1 MNITLDKQNAT
12 DGLIKVTLTE
22 SDYQPKVEVKLRDYS
37 RKANIK
43 GFRQG
48 KVPSGVIK
56 KMFGKTVL
64 VEEVNQLISHSVSD
78 YIKDNKLRILGDPL
92 PNTDKARTIDW
103 DNQKDFE
110 FEFQVG
116 LVDDFQY
123 DLSSKVKIKSYSI
136 EVDNKVMDETMA
148 DLKQRF
154 GKVSYPEVS
163 EAIDNLH
170 AEIVAV
176 DGVGT
181 IEESRKSS
189 YIFIEKVEKK
199 EQKKFIG
206 LKKEDEVE
214 FDIAKIFTD
223 ENLIAQAIN
232 VSAEEAK
239 AAAGKY
245 TVKITTISRS
255 EPAEINLEL
264 FEKVFG
270 KDVVKTEEEFIAK
283 VKATISENYKRET
296 DHLLDHEI
304 QHHFV
309 DHTKI
314 SMPDNFLKQWLKAT
328 SQGKVTDD
336 ILEKEF
342 TQYKESLKWDLVKNK
357 IAEDLKITVE
367 AEEVKTKAKE
377 MILQQFGGQA
387 FAEQLGDKMDGIA
400 DNYLSGQDGKN
411 FMNLYNQLRSDK
423 IMKTI
428 RETITLA
435 EKKVSLDEFKKV
447 AAEHNH

>member
-1 MNITLDKQNAT
+1 LNITLDKQTAT

-22 SDYQPKVEVKLRDYS
+22 SDYQPKVEGKLKDYS

-56 KMFGKTVL
+56 KMFGKSVL
-64 VEEVNQLISHSVSD
+64 VEEVNHIISHSISD

-92 PNTDKARTIDW
+92 PNSEKARSIDW

-116 LVDDFQY
+116 MVDDFQY

-136 EVDNKVMDETMA
+136 EVDDKVMDETMA

-154 GKVSYPEVS
+154 GNVSYPEVS
-163 EAIDNLH
+163 EATDNLYG
-170 AEIVAV
+170 EIVAV
-176 DGVGT
+176 DGVRT
-181 IEESRKSS
+181 TEETKRSS
-189 YIFIEKVEKK
+189 YIFIDKVEKK

-239 AAAGKY
+239 AATGKF
-245 TVKITTISRS
+245 TIKITTISRTA
-255 EPAEINLEL
+255 PAEINPE
-264 FEKVFG
+264 FFDKVFG

-283 VKATISENYKRET
+283 IKETISENYKRET

-314 SMPDNFLKQWLKAT
+314 SMPDNFLKMWLKAT
-328 SQGKVTDD
+328 SEGKVTDD
-336 ILEKEF
+336 ILDKEF
-342 TQYKESLKWDLVKNK
+342 NQYKETLKWDLVKNK

-367 AEEVKTKAKE
+367 AEEVKNKAKE

-387 FAEQLGDKMDGIA
+387 FAAQLGDKMDGIA

-411 FMNLYNQLRSDK
+411 FMNLYNQLRSEK
-423 IMKTI
+423 IMKAI
-428 RETITLA
+428 REAITIT
-435 EKKVSLDEFKKV
+435 EKKVSLDEFKKA

>member
-1 MNITLDKQNAT
+1 MNITLDKQNTT
-12 DGLIKVTLTE
+12 DGLIKIKLTE
-22 SDYQPKVEVKLRDYS
+22 SDYQPKVEEKVRDYS

-56 KMFGKTVL
+56 KMFGKSIL
-64 VEEVNQLISHSVSD
+64 VEQVNQLISHSVSN
-78 YIKDNKLRILGDPL
+78 YIKDNKLRILGDPI
-92 PNTDKARTIDW
+92 PNSDKARTIDW

-116 LVDDFQY
+116 MVDDFQY

-136 EVDNKVMDETMA
+136 EVDEKVIEETLG

-163 EAIDNLH
+163 EATDNLFG
-170 AEIVAV
+170 EIVGI
-176 DGVGT
+176 DGVLRS
-181 IEESRKSS
+181 EEEKKSS
-189 YIFIEKVEKK
+189 YISVEKVEKK
-199 EQKKFIG
+199 EQKKFVG

-214 FDIAKIFTD
+214 FDITKIFTD
-223 ENLIAQAIN
+223 ERLTAQAIN
-232 VSAEEAK
+232 VPIEEAK
-239 AAAGKY
+239 TAIGKY
-245 TVKITTISRS
+245 TIKITTISRT
-255 EPAEINLEL
+255 EPAEINVEL
-264 FEKVFG
+264 FDKVFG
-270 KDVVKTEEEFIAK
+270 KEVVKNEEEFI
-283 VKATISENYKRET
+283 VKIKETISENYKRET

-309 DHTKI
+309 DHTRI
-314 SMPDNFLKQWLKAT
+314 DMPDNFLKLWLKAT
-328 SQGKVTDD
+328 SEGKVTDD

-342 TQYKESLKWDLVKNK
+342 KQYKESLKWDLVKNK

-367 AEEVKTKAKE
+367 AAEVKNKAKE

-400 DNYLSGQDGKN
+400 DNYLSDQDGKN
-411 FMNLYNQLRSDK
+411 FMNLYNQLRSEK

-428 RETITLA
+428 RETITVT
-435 EKKVSLDEFKKV
+435 EKKVNLEEFKKV
-447 AAEHNH
+447 TAEHKH

>member
-1 MNITLDKQNAT
+1 MNITLDKQNTT
-12 DGLIKVTLTE
+12 DGLIKIKLTE
-22 SDYQPKVEVKLRDYS
+22 SDYQPKVEEKVRDYS

-56 KMFGKTVL
+56 KMFGKSIL
-64 VEEVNQLISHSVSD
+64 VEQVNQLISHSVSN
-78 YIKDNKLRILGDPL
+78 YIKDNKLRILGDPI
-92 PNTDKARTIDW
+92 PNSDKARTIDW

-116 LVDDFQY
+116 MVDDFQY

-136 EVDNKVMDETMA
+136 EVDEKVIEETLG

-163 EAIDNLH
+163 EATDNLFG
-170 AEIVAV
+170 EIVGI
-176 DGVGT
+176 DGVLRS
-181 IEESRKSS
+181 EEEKKSS
-189 YIFIEKVEKK
+189 YISVEKVEKK
-199 EQKKFIG
+199 EQKKFVG

-214 FDIAKIFTD
+214 FDITKIFTD
-223 ENLIAQAIN
+223 ERLTAQAIN
-232 VSAEEAK
+232 VPIEEAK
-239 AAAGKY
+239 TAIGKY
-245 TVKITTISRS
+245 TIKITTISRT
-255 EPAEINLEL
+255 EPAEINVEL
-264 FEKVFG
+264 FDKVFG
-270 KDVVKTEEEFIAK
+270 KDVVKNEEEFI
-283 VKATISENYKRET
+283 VKIKETISENYKRET

-314 SMPDNFLKQWLKAT
+314 DMPDNFLKLWLKAT
-328 SQGKVTDD
+328 SEGKVTDD

-342 TQYKESLKWDLVKNK
+342 KQYKESLKWDLVKNK

-367 AEEVKTKAKE
+367 AAEVKNKAKE

-387 FAEQLGDKMDGIA
+387 FAEQLGDKMDSIA
-400 DNYLSGQDGKN
+400 DNYLSDQDGKN
-411 FMNLYNQLRSDK
+411 FMNLYNQLRSEK

-428 RETITLA
+428 RETITVT
-435 EKKVSLDEFKKV
+435 EKKVNLEEFKKV
-447 AAEHNH
+447 TAEHKH

>member
-1 MNITLDKQNAT
+1 MNITLDKQNTT
-12 DGLIKVTLTE
+12 DGLIKIKLTE
-22 SDYQPKVEVKLRDYS
+22 SDYQPKVEEKVRDYS

-56 KMFGKTVL
+56 KMFGKSIL
-64 VEEVNQLISHSVSD
+64 VEQVNQLISHSVSN
-78 YIKDNKLRILGDPL
+78 YIKDNKLRILGDPI
-92 PNTDKARTIDW
+92 PNSDKARTIDW

-116 LVDDFQY
+116 MVDDFQY

-136 EVDNKVMDETMA
+136 EVDEKVIEETLG

-163 EAIDNLH
+163 EATDNLFG
-170 AEIVAV
+170 EIVGI
-176 DGVGT
+176 DGVLRS
-181 IEESRKSS
+181 EEEKKSS
-189 YIFIEKVEKK
+189 YISVEKVEKK
-199 EQKKFIG
+199 EQKKFVG

-214 FDIAKIFTD
+214 FDITKIFTD
-223 ENLIAQAIN
+223 ERLTAQAIN
-232 VSAEEAK
+232 VPIEEAK
-239 AAAGKY
+239 TAIGKY
-245 TVKITTISRS
+245 TIKITTISRT
-255 EPAEINLEL
+255 EPAEINVEL
-264 FEKVFG
+264 FDKVFG
-270 KDVVKTEEEFIAK
+270 KDVVKNEEEFI
-283 VKATISENYKRET
+283 VKIKETISENYKRET

-314 SMPDNFLKQWLKAT
+314 DMPDNFLKLWLKAT
-328 SQGKVTDD
+328 SEGKVTDD

-342 TQYKESLKWDLVKNK
+342 KQYKESLKWDLVKNK

-367 AEEVKTKAKE
+367 AAEVKNKAKE

-400 DNYLSGQDGKN
+400 DNYLSDQDGKN
-411 FMNLYNQLRSDK
+411 FMNLYNQLRSEK

-428 RETITLA
+428 RETITVT
-435 EKKVSLDEFKKV
+435 EKKANLEEFKKV
-447 AAEHNH
+447 TAEHKH

>member
-12 DGLIKVTLTE
+12 DGLIKVKLTE
-22 SDYQPKVEVKLRDYS
+22 SDYQPKVEEKVKDYS

-56 KMFGKTVL
+56 KMFGKSIL
-64 VEEVNQLISHSVSD
+64 VEEVNHLISHSVSD

-92 PNTDKARTIDW
+92 PNSDKAKSIDW

-116 LVDDFQY
+116 MVDDFQY
-123 DLSSKVKIKSYSI
+123 DLSNKVKVKSYTI
-136 EVDNKVMDETMA
+136 EVDEKVMAETLA

-163 EAIDNLH
+163 EAIDVLFG
-170 AEIVAV
+170 EIVAV
-176 DGVGT
+176 DGVRS
-181 IEESRKSS
+181 EENNKSS
-189 YIFIEKVEKK
+189 YISIEKVDKK

-206 LKKEDEVE
+206 LKKEDEVQ
-214 FDIAKIFTD
+214 FDINKVFTD
-223 ENLIAQAIN
+223 ENLIAQAIDL
-232 VSAEEAK
+232 SIEEAK
-239 AAAGKY
+239 SASGNF
-245 TVKITTISRS
+245 TVKITNISRT
-255 EPAEINLEL
+255 EPAEINVE
-264 FEKVFG
+264 FFDKVFG
-270 KDVVKTEEEFIAK
+270 KDVVKNEEEFLAK
-283 VKATISENYKRET
+283 IKETISENYKRET
-296 DHLLDHEI
+296 EHLLDHEI

-314 SMPDNFLKQWLKAT
+314 SMPDNFLKMWLKAT
-328 SQGKVTDD
+328 SEGKVTDD
-336 ILEKEF
+336 ILDKEF
-342 TQYKESLKWDLVKNK
+342 KQYKETLKWDLVKNK

-367 AEEVKTKAKE
+367 ADEVKTKAKE

-387 FAEQLGDKMDGIA
+387 FADQLGDKMDGIA

-411 FMNLYNQLRSDK
+411 FMNLYNQLRSEK
-423 IMKTI
+423 IMKVI
-428 RETITLA
+428 RETITVT
-435 EKKVSLDEFKKV
+435 EKKVNLEEFKKV
-447 AAEHNH
+447 AAEHKH

>member
-1 MNITLDKQNAT
+1 MNITLDKQNTT
-12 DGLIKVTLTE
+12 DGLIKIKLTE
-22 SDYQPKVEVKLRDYS
+22 SDYQPKVEEKVRDYS

-56 KMFGKTVL
+56 KMFGKSIL
-64 VEEVNQLISHSVSD
+64 VEQVNQLISHSVSN
-78 YIKDNKLRILGDPL
+78 YIKDNKLRILGDPI
-92 PNTDKARTIDW
+92 PNSDKARTIDW

-116 LVDDFQY
+116 MVDDFQY

-136 EVDNKVMDETMA
+136 EVDEKVIEETLG

-163 EAIDNLH
+163 EATDNLFG
-170 AEIVAV
+170 EIVGI
-176 DGVGT
+176 DGVLRS
-181 IEESRKSS
+181 EEEKKSS
-189 YIFIEKVEKK
+189 YISVEKVEKK
-199 EQKKFIG
+199 EQKKFVG

-214 FDIAKIFTD
+214 FDITKIFTD
-223 ENLIAQAIN
+223 ERLTAQAIN
-232 VSAEEAK
+232 VPIEEAK
-239 AAAGKY
+239 TAIGKY
-245 TVKITTISRS
+245 TIKITTISRT
-255 EPAEINLEL
+255 EPAEINVEL
-264 FEKVFG
+264 FDKVFG
-270 KDVVKTEEEFIAK
+270 KDVVKNEEEFI
-283 VKATISENYKRET
+283 VKIKETISENYKRET

-309 DHTKI
+309 DHTRI
-314 SMPDNFLKQWLKAT
+314 DMPDNFLKLWLKAT
-328 SQGKVTDD
+328 SEGKVTDD

-342 TQYKESLKWDLVKNK
+342 KQYKESLKWDLVKNK

-367 AEEVKTKAKE
+367 AAEVKNKAKE

-400 DNYLSGQDGKN
+400 DNYLSDQDGKN
-411 FMNLYNQLRSDK
+411 FMNLYNQLRSEK

-428 RETITLA
+428 RETITVT
-435 EKKVSLDEFKKV
+435 EKKVNLEEFKKV
-447 AAEHNH
+447 TAEHKH

>member
-22 SDYQPKVEVKLRDYS
+22 SDYQPKVEGKLKDYS

-56 KMFGKTVL
+56 KMYGKSIL
-64 VEEVNQLISHSVSD
+64 VEEVNHLISHSISD

-103 DNQKDFE
+103 DNQKEFE

-123 DLSSKVKIKSYSI
+123 DLSAKVKVKSYAI
-136 EVDNKVMDETMA
+136 EVDDKVMDETLA

-154 GKVSYPEVS
+154 GKVSYPDVS
-163 EAIDNLH
+163 ETADNLYG
-170 AEIVAV
+170 EIVAV
-176 DGVGT
+176 DGVRS
-181 IEESRKSS
+181 EEETKKNS
-189 YIFIEKVEKK
+189 YIFIEKVEEK
-199 EQKKFIG
+199 EQKNFIG

-214 FDIAKIFTD
+214 FDITKIFSD
-223 ENLIAQAIN
+223 ENLTAQAIN

-239 AAAGKY
+239 TAKGKY
-245 TVKITTISRS
+245 TVKITTISRT
-255 EPAEINLEL
+255 EPAEINAE
-264 FEKVFG
+264 FFDKVFG

-283 VKATISENYKRET
+283 VKETISENYKRET

-314 SMPDNFLKQWLKAT
+314 NMPDNFLKLWLKAT
-328 SQGKVTDD
+328 SEGKVTDD
-336 ILEKEF
+336 ILDKEF
-342 TQYKESLKWDLVKNK
+342 NQYKETLKWDLVKNK

-367 AEEVKTKAKE
+367 AAEVKSKAKE

-423 IMKTI
+423 IMKAI
-428 RETITLA
+428 RETITLT
-435 EKKVSLDEFKKV
+435 EKKVSLEEFKKV
-447 AAEHNH
+447 AEEHNH

>member
-48 KVPSGVIK
+48 KVPTGVIK
-56 KMFGKTVL
+56 KMYGKSIL
-64 VEEVNQLISHSVSD
+64 VEEVNNLISHSISD

-92 PNTDKARTIDW
+92 PNSDKARAIDW
-103 DNQKDFE
+103 DNQKDFV

-116 LVDDFQY
+116 MVDDFTY
-123 DLSSKVKIKSYSI
+123 DLSSNVKIKSYSI
-136 EVDNKVMDETMA
+136 EVDKKVFDETLT
-148 DLKQRF
+148 DLKERF
-154 GKVSYPEVS
+154 GQVSYPETS
-163 EAIDNLH
+163 EATDNLFG
-170 AEIVAV
+170 EIVAI
-176 DGVGT
+176 DGVRL
-181 IEESRKSS
+181 EDDKKSS
-189 YIFIEKVEKK
+189 YISIEKVQKQ

-214 FDIAKIFTD
+214 FDIANLFTD

-232 VSAEEAK
+232 VSADEAK
-239 AAAGKY
+239 TASGKF
-245 TVKITTISRS
+245 TSKITTISRTES
-255 EPAEINLEL
+255 AQINTEL
-264 FEKVFG
+264 FDKVFG

-283 VKATISENYKRET
+283 VNETIAENYKRET

-314 SMPDNFLKQWLKAT
+314 NMPDNFLKLWLKAT
-328 SQGKVTDD
+328 SEGKVTDD

-342 TQYKESLKWDLVKNK
+342 NQYKESLKWDLVKNK
-357 IAEDLKITVE
+357 IAEDLKLTVE
-367 AEEVKTKAKE
+367 AAEVKAKAKE

-387 FAEQLGDKMDGIA
+387 FAEQLGDKMEGIA

-411 FMNLYNQLRSDK
+411 FMNLYNQLRSEK
-423 IMKTI
+423 IMKAI
-428 RETITLA
+428 RETITVSQ
-435 EKKVSLDEFKKV
+435 KKVSLDEFKKV

>member
-1 MNITLDKQNAT
+1 MNITLDKKNET

-22 SDYQPKVEVKLRDYS
+22 SDYQPKVEGKLKDYL

-56 KMFGKTVL
+56 KMFGKSVL
-64 VEEVNQLISHSVSD
+64 VEEVNQLISHSISD

-92 PNTDKARTIDW
+92 PNSEKARSIDW

-116 LVDDFQY
+116 MVDDFQY
-123 DLSSKVKIKSYSI
+123 DLSSKVKVKSYSI
-136 EVDNKVMDETMA
+136 EVDNKVMDETLA

-154 GKVSYPEVS
+154 GKVSYPETS
-163 EAIDNLH
+163 EATDNLH
-170 AEIVAV
+170 GEIFAI
-176 DGVGT
+176 DGVHT
-181 IEESRKSS
+181 TEENKRSS

-214 FDIAKIFTD
+214 FDITKIFTD

-239 AAAGKY
+239 GATGKF
-245 TVKITTISRS
+245 TIKITTISRT
-255 EPAEINLEL
+255 EPAEINPEF

-283 VKATISENYKRET
+283 VKETIAENYKRET

-314 SMPDNFLKQWLKAT
+314 NMPDNFLKLWLKTT
-328 SQGKVTDD
+328 SEGKVTDD
-336 ILEKEF
+336 ILDKEF
-342 TQYKESLKWDLVKNK
+342 NLYKEGLKWDLVKNK
-357 IAEDLKITVE
+357 IAEDLKISVE
-367 AEEVKTKAKE
+367 AEEVKKKAKE

-411 FMNLYNQLRSDK
+411 FMNLYNQLRSEK
-423 IMKTI
+423 IMSAI
-428 RETITLA
+428 RGAITLT
-435 EKKVSLDEFKKV
+435 EKKVSLEEFKKV
-447 AAEHNH
+447 AAEHQH

>member
-1 MNITLDKQNAT
+1 MNITLDKQTAT

-22 SDYQPKVEVKLRDYS
+22 SDYQPKVEGKLKDYS

-56 KMFGKTVL
+56 KMFGKSAL
-64 VEEVNQLISHSVSD
+64 VEEVNQLISHSISD

-92 PNTDKARTIDW
+92 PNSEKARSIDW

-116 LVDDFQY
+116 MVDDFQY

-163 EAIDNLH
+163 EANDNLH
-170 AEIVAV
+170 GEIVAI
-176 DGVGT
+176 DGVRS
-181 IEESRKSS
+181 IEENKRSS

-199 EQKKFIG
+199 EQNKFIG

-214 FDIAKIFTD
+214 FDITKVFTD

-239 AAAGKY
+239 GATGKY
-245 TVKITTISRS
+245 TVKITTISRT
-255 EPAEINLEL
+255 EPAEINPE
-264 FEKVFG
+264 FFDKVFG
-270 KDVVKTEEEFIAK
+270 QDVVKTEEEFIAK
-283 VKATISENYKRET
+283 IKETIAENYKRET

-314 SMPDNFLKQWLKAT
+314 SMPDNFLKMWLKAT
-328 SQGKVTDD
+328 SEGKVTDD
-336 ILEKEF
+336 ILDKEF
-342 TQYKESLKWDLVKNK
+342 NQYKETLKWDLVKNK

-387 FAEQLGDKMDGIA
+387 FASQLGDKMDGIA

-411 FMNLYNQLRSDK
+411 FMNLYNQLRSEK
-423 IMKTI
+423 IMKAI
-428 RETITLA
+428 REAITLT
-435 EKKVSLDEFKKV
+435 EKKVSLDEFKKA

>member
-12 DGLIKVTLTE
+12 DGLIKITLSE
-22 SDYQPKVEVKLRDYS
+22 SDYQLKVEGKLKDYS

-56 KMFGKTVL
+56 KMYGKSIL
-64 VEEVNQLISHSVSD
+64 VEEVNHLISHSISD

-92 PNTDKARTIDW
+92 PNTDKARIIDW

-116 LVDDFQY
+116 LVEEFQY
-123 DLSSKVKIKSYSI
+123 DLSPKVKVKSYSI
-136 EVDNKVMDETMA
+136 EVDNKVMDETLA

-154 GKVSYPEVS
+154 GNVSYPELS
-163 EAIDNLH
+163 EATDNLYG
-170 AEIVAV
+170 EIVAV
-176 DGVGT
+176 NGVQVEG
-181 IEESRKSS
+181 EAKKSS
-189 YIFIEKVEKK
+189 YIYIEKIEKK

-214 FDIAKIFTD
+214 FDISKIFTD

-232 VSAEEAK
+232 VSPEEAK
-239 AAAGKY
+239 SATGKF
-245 TVKITTISRS
+245 TLKITTISRT
-255 EPAEINLEL
+255 EPAENNAE
-264 FEKVFG
+264 FFDKVFG
-270 KDVVKTEEEFIAK
+270 KEVVKTEEEFLAK
-283 VKATISENYKRET
+283 VKETISENYKRET

-314 SMPDNFLKQWLKAT
+314 NMPEKFLKLWLKAT
-328 SQGKVTDD
+328 SEGKVTDD
-336 ILEKEF
+336 ILDKEF
-342 TQYKESLKWDLVKNK
+342 NQYKDTLKWDLVKNK

-367 AEEVKTKAKE
+367 TAEVKNKAKA

-400 DNYLSGQDGKN
+400 DNYLSGQEGKN
-411 FMNLYNQLRSDK
+411 FINLYNQLRSEK
-423 IMKTI
+423 IMRAI
-428 RETITLA
+428 RETITLT

-447 AAEHNH
+447 AEEHQH